1 MVDNFMF
8 RSAVRNAALWIYLQK
23 LARTKATEKPMVI
36 FYEYQNKFKA
46 IIK

>member
-8 RSAVRNAALWIYLQK
+8 RSAVSSAALWMSLQK
-23 LARTKATEKPMVI
+23 LARTKAPEKPMVI

>member
-8 RSAVRNAALWIYLQK
+8 RSAGMDAALWISIQN
-23 LARTKATEKPMVI
+23 LARTKAPEKPMVI